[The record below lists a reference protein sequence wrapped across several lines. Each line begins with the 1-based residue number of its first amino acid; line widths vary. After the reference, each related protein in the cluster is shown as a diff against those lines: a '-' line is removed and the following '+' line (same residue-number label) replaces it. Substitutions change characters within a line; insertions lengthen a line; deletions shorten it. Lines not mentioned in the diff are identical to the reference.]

1 MSRLNKC
8 FGLFLL
14 LFVSVFPSFAMQ
26 MMSETSLQNLFAD
39 QTFVNDDLCSSVI
52 NNHPCVKNVLSVLV
66 NHISNNVR
74 EIELS
79 KERNLETIEILANQL
94 KKSQE
99 IIVKNQDVIENNQY
113 RIKLLEAKLKYFE
126 MNNYPETSS
135 NRGDINSDKNN
146 NWYHTTNHNS
156 EKSYSKK
163 GDNMRHVI
171 GNSTMVS
178 QFEWMI
184 VKMTIIYFPFNIIW
198 NITFIIIFI

>member
-14 LFVSVFPSFAMQ
+14 LFVSVLPSFAMQ

-126 MNNYPETSS
+126 MYIHSIRKITSFK
-135 NRGDINSDKNN
+135 NIN
-146 NWYHTTNHNS
+146 
-156 EKSYSKK
+156 
-163 GDNMRHVI
+163 I
-171 GNSTMVS
+171 
-178 QFEWMI
+178 MI
-184 VKMTIIYFPFNIIW
+184 FTIMKV
-198 NITFIIIFI
+198 